1 MSSFIHH
8 KICYGILNIM
18 KMYFLLLSISF
29 AFAFIAPKHAVAIA
43 EFTTTFNSLYSISS
57 SGETKVTHT
66 ITLKNNLS
74 HIYATDYS
82 IATSGD
88 KLANITANDES
99 GPLQSTINFQNGIT
113 NILLTINHPTV
124 GKDQTKTITLSYQ
137 TDDVVEIIGNTTT
150 INIPRLA
157 RANEAESYTRVVRV
171 QNIQDR
177 PALIYPSFSKS
188 EPDGDYTIYT
198 FDGHQSDSLTLLFG
212 NSVTYKL
219 DLTYELR
226 SKELNASDSELAL
239 PPDTDYQHIMID
251 SITPP
256 PINIHLDESGNWLAR
271 YNLRPQEKLLVKA
284 VLYATIYPQPTL
296 FDPSSITLDK
306 SPGSKYWETKS
317 ATVANLADQ
326 LKTPENIYRYI
337 TSNFTYNYAGATAG
351 SSRKGAQVALS
362 SPTNVLCT
370 EFTDSFVS
378 LARALQIP
386 SREINGYGYTK
397 NSTLQP
403 QNTTTDILHSWPEFY
418 DTTKKQW
425 ISIDPTWGNTTGG
438 IDYFNKLDFS
448 HIAFVRHGVE
458 DSYPLPAGSYK
469 SIPSEKYIQVEVAKE
484 VPYENSSYELK
495 KEANKAIIRNN
506 GNVALLNK
514 SIDIGGKTIIVNY
527 LAPYDTYLVQD
538 NQVASLYDK
547 IKRLCAKLLSK
558 FSQQLQA
565 SM

>member
-1 MSSFIHH
+1 
-8 KICYGILNIM
+8 M
-18 KMYFLLLSISF
+18 KKYLLLLLLIFSS
-29 AFAFIAPKHAVAIA
+29 AFVAPKQAMAIA
-43 EFTTTFNSLYSISS
+43 EFTTTFNSLYNITSA
-57 SGETKVTHT
+57 GESNVTHT

-88 KLANITANDES
+88 KLKNITASDES
-99 GPLQSTINFQNGIT
+99 GPLQSTINVQNGIT
-113 NILLTINHPTV
+113 NILLTINHPIV
-124 GKDQTKTITLSYQ
+124 GKDQTKTISLSYQ
-137 TDDVVEIIGNTTT
+137 TDDVVEIIGDTTT

-157 RANEAESYTRVVRV
+157 RANEAESYTRIVRV

-177 PALIYPSFSKS
+177 PQLIYPPFSKS

-212 NSVTYKL
+212 KSVTYKL
-219 DLTYELR
+219 NLTYELR

-239 PPDTDYQHIMID
+239 PPDTNYQHIMIG
-251 SITPP
+251 SLTPP
-256 PINIHLDESGNWLAR
+256 PLDIHLDESGNWLAR
-271 YNLRPQEKLLVKA
+271 YALRPQEKLLVKA
-284 VLYATIYPQPTL
+284 EIYATVYPQPTL
-296 FDPSSITLDK
+296 FDPSSVNLNK

-317 ATVANLADQ
+317 ATITNIAGQ

-378 LARALQIP
+378 LARVLQIP

-418 DTTKKQW
+418 DTSKKQW

-448 HIAFVRHGVE
+448 HIAFVRHGAE

-469 SIPSEKYIQVEVAKE
+469 SVPSEKYIQVEVASDL
-484 VPYENSSYELK
+484 PTENASYEIK
-495 KEANKAIIRNN
+495 KEGDKTMIFNN

-514 SIDIGGKTIIVNY
+514 SIDVDGKTISIIY
-527 LAPYDTYLVQD
+527 LAPYDTYLVPK
-538 NQVASLYDK
+538 NQVVSFYDK
-547 IKRLCAKLLSK
+547 IKRLCAKLLSI
-558 FSQQLQA
+558 FSRQQQV

>member
-1 MSSFIHH
+1 MK
-8 KICYGILNIM
+8 KIFLY
-18 KMYFLLLSISF
+18 LLLLFTSALIDPINAS
-29 AFAFIAPKHAVAIA
+29 AVA
-43 EFTTTFNSLYSISS
+43 EFTTTFNSLYNITSA
-57 SGETKVTHT
+57 GESNVTHT

-88 KLANITANDES
+88 KLKNITASDES
-99 GPLQSTINFQNGIT
+99 GPLQSTINVQNGIT
-113 NILLTINHPTV
+113 NILLTINHPIV
-124 GKDQTKTITLSYQ
+124 GKDQTKTISLSYQ
-137 TDDVVEIIGNTTT
+137 TDDVVEIIGDTTT

-157 RANEAESYTRVVRV
+157 RANEAESYTRIVRV

-177 PALIYPSFSKS
+177 PQLIYPPFSKS

-212 NSVTYKL
+212 KSVTYKL
-219 DLTYELR
+219 NLTYELR

-239 PPDTDYQHIMID
+239 PPDTNYQHIMIG
-251 SITPP
+251 SLTPP
-256 PINIHLDESGNWLAR
+256 PLDIHLDESGNWLAR
-271 YNLRPQEKLLVKA
+271 YTLRPQEKLLVKA
-284 VLYATIYPQPTL
+284 EIYATVYPQPTL
-296 FDPSSITLDK
+296 FDPSSVNLNK

-317 ATVANLADQ
+317 ATITNIAGQ

-378 LARALQIP
+378 LARVLQIP

-418 DTTKKQW
+418 DTSKKQW

-448 HIAFVRHGVE
+448 HIAFVRHGAE

-469 SIPSEKYIQVEVAKE
+469 SVPSEKYIQVEVASDL
-484 VPYENSSYELK
+484 PTENASYEIK
-495 KEANKAIIRNN
+495 KEGDKTMIFNN

-514 SIDIGGKTIIVNY
+514 SIDVDGKTISIIY
-527 LAPYDTYLVQD
+527 LAPYDTYLVPE
-538 NQVASLYDK
+538 NQVASFYDK
-547 IKRLCAKLLSK
+547 IKRLCAKLLSI
-558 FSQQLQA
+558 FSRQQQV

>member
-1 MSSFIHH
+1 
-8 KICYGILNIM
+8 M
-18 KMYFLLLSISF
+18 KKYLLLLLLIFSS
-29 AFAFIAPKHAVAIA
+29 AFVAPKQAMAIA
-43 EFTTTFNSLYSISS
+43 EFTTTFNSLYNITSA
-57 SGETKVTHT
+57 GESNVTHT

-88 KLANITANDES
+88 KLKNITASDES
-99 GPLQSTINFQNGIT
+99 GPLQSTINVQNGIT
-113 NILLTINHPTV
+113 NILLTINHPIV
-124 GKDQTKTITLSYQ
+124 GKDQTKTISLSYQ
-137 TDDVVEIIGNTTT
+137 TDDVVEIIGDTTT

-157 RANEAESYTRVVRV
+157 RANEAESYTRIVRV

-177 PALIYPSFSKS
+177 PQLIYPPFSKS

-212 NSVTYKL
+212 KSVTYKL
-219 DLTYELR
+219 NLTYELR

-239 PPDTDYQHIMID
+239 PPDTNYQHIMIG
-251 SITPP
+251 SLTPP
-256 PINIHLDESGNWLAR
+256 PLDIHLDESGNWLAR
-271 YNLRPQEKLLVKA
+271 YTLRPQEKLLVKA
-284 VLYATIYPQPTL
+284 EIYATVYPQPTL
-296 FDPSSITLDK
+296 FDPSSVNLNK

-317 ATVANLADQ
+317 ATITNIAGQ

-378 LARALQIP
+378 LARVLQIP

-418 DTTKKQW
+418 DTSKKQW

-448 HIAFVRHGVE
+448 HIAFVRHGAE

-469 SIPSEKYIQVEVAKE
+469 SVPSEKYIQVEVASDL
-484 VPYENSSYELK
+484 PTENASYEIK
-495 KEANKAIIRNN
+495 KEGDKTMIFNN

-514 SIDIGGKTIIVNY
+514 SIDVDGKTISIIY
-527 LAPYDTYLVQD
+527 LAPYDTYLVPE
-538 NQVASLYDK
+538 NQVASFYDK
-547 IKRLCAKLLSK
+547 IKRLCAKLLSI
-558 FSQQLQA
+558 FSRQQQV